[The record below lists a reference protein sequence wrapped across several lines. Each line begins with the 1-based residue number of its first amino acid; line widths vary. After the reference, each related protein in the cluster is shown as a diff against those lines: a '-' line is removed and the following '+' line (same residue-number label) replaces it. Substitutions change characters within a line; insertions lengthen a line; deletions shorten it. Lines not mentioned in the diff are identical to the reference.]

1 MKHNVPVGH
10 ALLKCEVCKYEIG
23 LFEPGRLKIPLT
35 TDMFKPLRPGWPHP
49 LRHVPALAH
58 TKTWEAAAC
67 VMCGRRPFHTRDHIL
82 TPEGLFKV
90 GDPDLPRKPT
100 QADKNQTEID
110 RIWAE
115 DQEQAK
121 TVEKKNQ
128 ETIDDF
134 HEWVGTDRILTVT
147 EGGKIL
153 STPDPAMFF
162 CVCGT
167 GYQHQSSLSRHQA
180 KCRKAKRKGK

>member
-1 MKHNVPVGH
+1 MKHQIPVGH

-23 LFEPGRLKIPLT
+23 LFEPGRLKVPLT

-49 LRHVPALAH
+49 MRHVPALAH

-67 VMCGRRPFHTRDHIL
+67 VMCGRRPFHTRDHVL

-90 GDPDLPRKPT
+90 GDPNLPRKPT
-100 QADKNQTEID
+100 QEDRNQAEID
-110 RIWAE
+110 RVWAE
-115 DQEQAK
+115 DQEKAK
-121 TVEKKNQ
+121 TAEEKNQ
-128 ETIDDF
+128 ETIEVDF
-134 HEWVGTDRILTVT
+134 DKPLPVAEPPKT
-147 EGGKIL
+147 EPPML
-153 STPDPAMFF
+153 Y
-162 CVCGT
+162 CVCGN